1 MRATARVS
9 DTLDFLQPHRLPWL
23 LAGNAYLLS
32 GLLVAI
38 IFTRS
43 SLSPTLILVSLLL
56 LLINNSLGWLSIT
69 HFKRLE
75 RRHCSRL
82 QAEREANRRLM
93 EEIKE
98 HRAVEARLRHMACID
113 GLTGIANRRHFF
125 ELAEQELR
133 RARRDGTPLALCM
146 VDVDLFKQL
155 NDRHG
160 HGVGDLALSIV
171 AECCQSV
178 LRESDVL
185 GRYGGEEFVIAL
197 PLADLD
203 TAAAIAE
210 RLRESVSALR
220 LPMLDA
226 VTPLTVTVGISRIEA
241 GESALDPALQ
251 RADRALYAGKARG
264 RNCVVVAPRLLPDT
278 PSTSLGTD
286 WASSLMTRP
295 CADAA
300 TRAPGLL
307 AAALTVEP
315 PRGPV

>member
-43 SLSPTLILVSLLL
+43 SLSPTLILVGLLL
-56 LLINNSLGWLSIT
+56 LLFNNLLGWLSIT
-69 HFKRLE
+69 HLKRLE
-75 RRHCSRL
+75 RQQCSLL
-82 QAEREANRRLM
+82 QAERDANRRLL
-93 EEIKE
+93 EEINE
-98 HRAVEARLRHMACID
+98 HRTLEAKLRHMACID

-160 HGVGDLALSIV
+160 HGVGDLALSLV
-171 AECCQSV
+171 ADCCQSV
-178 LRESDVL
+178 LRDSDVL

-203 TAAAIAE
+203 TASAIAE
-210 RLRESVSALR
+210 RLRESVSALK
-220 LPMLDA
+220 LPMFDDE
-226 VTPLTVTVGISRIEA
+226 TPLTVTVGISRIET
-241 GESALDPALQ
+241 GESGLGPALQ
-251 RADRALYAGKARG
+251 RADKALYAGKARG

-278 PSTSLGTD
+278 PPASPGTD
-286 WASSLMTRP
+286 WTSCLLPLPGANV
-295 CADAA
+295 A
-300 TRAPGLL
+300 TRDPGPL
-307 AAALTVEP
+307 AAVSHFGSP
-315 PRGPV
+315 QGPG